1 MPKGSRGAESRAVG
15 GDDLLPYAAGGA
27 DRLCRERGWLG
38 DSRSG
43 GRNCQGGGGWMNC
56 RWK

>member
-1 MPKGSRGAESRAVG
+1 MLR
-15 GDDLLPYAAGGA
+15 GGA

-43 GRNCQGGGGWMNC
+43 GRNCQGGAG
-56 RWK
+56 